1 MDLIKDFDKTLNN
14 ALTQYVKK
22 PTIVRGVL
30 HLFLVVY
37 AAYIA
42 QTLPR
47 QAYKVF
53 ENNYFKLF
61 IFSLIL
67 WTAQFSPSTSILIA
81 IGFMVTINYSTKGR
95 FWEFLE
101 NTEPAA
107 PPTAPTKEIAIDAAA
122 SVIQSQQESTPMV
135 GSVSQNSETVI
146 VQPTIVQTPSGPSVV
161 NPSIVVAP
169 AVVSTPSGEK
179 IVIKPDVTVVEPSAP
194 ASQSA
199 PALAPMNDA
208 PAPAPAPAPG
218 PVAPKTP
225 SSEPA
230 SCFPVRRYDMSKVS
244 AMSNDNLAMI

>member
-30 HLFLVVY
+30 HLFLILY
-37 AAYIA
+37 AAQIA

-47 QAYKVF
+47 SVYNIFQ
-53 ENNYFKLF
+53 NNYFKLF

-67 WTAQFSPSTSILIA
+67 WTAQFSPSTSVLIA

-107 PPTAPTKEIAIDAAA
+107 PPTAPTKEVAIDAAT
-122 SVIQSQQESTPMV
+122 SVIQSQQAATPV
-135 GSVSQNSETVI
+135 VASVTQKSETVV
-146 VQPTIVQTPSGPSVV
+146 VQPTVVQTPSGPSVV

-169 AVVSTPSGEK
+169 AMVSTPSGEK
-179 IVIKPDVTVVEPSAP
+179 VLVKPDVTVVEPSAP
-194 ASQSA
+194 AQSA
-199 PALAPMNDA
+199 APLSPSNGPS
-208 PAPAPAPAPG
+208 PAPSPAPG

-225 SSEPA
+225 QAEPA
-230 SCFPVRRYDMSKVS
+230 SCFPIRRYDMSKV
-244 AMSNDNLAMI
+244 APMTNEDYMTL